1 MESTSQSPSETEQ
14 MEIRIQTEGDL
25 NLVKRFLMLRIAVQ
39 ILDHDI
45 GIAGASS
52 MKLPRLYES
61 ILRALQDRVLLDQAA
76 AKREMNAGGIRIH
89 REQRHAEGLK
99 VQYAVRG
106 YQHEFTM
113 LWPLVRREAEHLL
126 GQYRQSRPVA
136 KPG

>member
-1 MESTSQSPSETEQ
+1 METASQFPSETEQ
-14 MEIRIQTEGDL
+14 RIQTEGDL
-25 NLVKRFLMLRIAVQ
+25 NLVKRFLLLRIAVQ

-76 AKREMNAGGIRIH
+76 AKREMIAGGILIH

-99 VQYAVRG
+99 VQYAIRG

-113 LWPLVRREAEHLL
+113 LWPFVRREAEQLL
-126 GQYRQSRPVA
+126 GQYRQPRQA
-136 KPG
+136 AQRG